1 MAKLI
6 ISNNFPFTHVES
18 EALLNLAKLLN
29 PAALNMMV
37 MADSI
42 TDNVMKMYFK
52 IRDEVKTCLA
62 DDSVSLN
69 CTSDVWTTPN
79 NEPILALTVHWSSGK
94 DAELKVIKFN
104 PLILSNIF
112 SHTCF

>member
-6 ISNNFPFTHVES
+6 ISNNLPFTHVES
-18 EALLNLAKLLN
+18 EALLNLVKLLN

-42 TDNVMKMYFK
+42 TDHVMKMYFK

-69 CTSDVWTTPN
+69 CTCDVWTSPN

-94 DAELKVIKFN
+94 DSELKVIKFN